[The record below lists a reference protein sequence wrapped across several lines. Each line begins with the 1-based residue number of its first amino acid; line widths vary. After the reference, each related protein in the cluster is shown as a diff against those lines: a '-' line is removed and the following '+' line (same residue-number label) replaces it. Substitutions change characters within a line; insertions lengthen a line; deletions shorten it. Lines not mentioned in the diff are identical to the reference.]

1 MTEPTAPPRLGRPL
15 AGIRVLDFSRL
26 LPGPWC
32 SLLLADL
39 GAEVIKVETPLAG
52 DYARIAPAE
61 LGFGGLFE
69 ALNRGKRS
77 IAVNY
82 RLPRGR
88 EIVLRLAA
96 RADVFLEASMPG
108 QLARRG
114 LGEAAIRAVN
124 PRIVYCSLSGY
135 GQEGPYR
142 NRPGHDLDYLAI
154 GGLLALFGPAGARPV
169 PPGLQVADMAGGT
182 LAALEILA
190 ALFRRERTGE
200 GTVLD
205 VAILD
210 AVATWLGPL
219 GAGATSAGVVPGPL
233 AGAFPC
239 YAVYPAADGAFLALG
254 ALEPQFWVAFCRAVD
269 REDLVPRQYD
279 PTAMPEVA
287 AIMASRPRAT
297 WLEDLGDDTC
307 VAPVNTPGEAHRD
320 PHLRARGLVVGT
332 GDAAHMVT
340 PLRAA
345 AGRGGGD
352 GGAAASGGVEGSGQS
367 AESGQRADSGHG
379 NSSAGAD
386 ERPAPGLGDDTL
398 EVLAAAGYADAE
410 VRVLLDAGIIGEA
423 ATAEATAKAVRLG
436 SILARMAERGRNTS

>member
-1 MTEPTAPPRLGRPL
+1 MTEPSAPPGLGRPL
-15 AGIRVLDFSRL
+15 AGIRVLDLSRL

-52 DYARIAPAE
+52 DYARMAPAE

-69 ALNRGKRS
+69 AVNRGKRS
-77 IAVNY
+77 IAINY

-96 RADVFLEASMPG
+96 TADVFLEASMPG

-135 GQEGPYR
+135 GQVGPYR
-142 NRPGHDLDYLAI
+142 DRPGHDLDYLAV
-154 GGLLALFGPAGARPV
+154 GGLLALLGPAGARPV
-169 PPGLQVADMAGGT
+169 PPGIQVADMAGGT

-210 AVATWLGPL
+210 AIVAWLGPL
-219 GAGATSAGVVPGPL
+219 GAGAATAGVVPGPL
-233 AGAFPC
+233 AGSFPC
-239 YAVYPAADGAFLALG
+239 YAVYAAADGAFVALG
-254 ALEPQFWVAFCRAVD
+254 ALEPHFWVAFCRAVD

-279 PTAMPEVA
+279 PTAMPDVA
-287 AIMASRPRAT
+287 AIFASQPRAA
-297 WLEDLGDDTC
+297 WLASLGVDTC
-307 VAPVNTPGEAHRD
+307 IAPVNTPAEAHRD
-320 PHLRARGLVVGT
+320 PHLRARGLVVGS
-332 GDAAHMVT
+332 GDAAHMVS

-345 AGRGGGD
+345 AGDEIRAAAGGVVGGALTGVAGD
-352 GGAAASGGVEGSGQS
+352 GGHAVAGVDE
-367 AESGQRADSGHG
+367 D
-379 NSSAGAD
+379 GAD
-386 ERPAPGLGDDTL
+386 IRPAPGLGDDTL
-398 EVLAAAGYADAE
+398 GVLAAAGYSDAE
-410 VRVLLDAGIIGEA
+410 VRSLLDAGVVGGP
-423 ATAEATAKAVRLG
+423 ATAEATARAVRLG
-436 SILARMAERGRNTS
+436 SVLARLAERGRRSS